1 MDGKDKVVS
10 TYHGTDLGIIQLTVS
25 IGVRISGTFYL
36 FADRHLIAIVDPD
49 TVAGSYIAFVL
60 VYRKI
65 GTAVGY
71 GFALGVLAI
80 YLNSLITFMVLAS
93 HTANRLPVIF
103 APGSRSCLETR

>member
-1 MDGKDKVVS
+1 MDGKDKVVG
-10 TYHGTDLGIIQLTVS
+10 TYHGTDLGIIQLTAS

-71 GFALGVLAI
+71 GFALGVLGDILEFFDHLHGLGIA
-80 YLNSLITFMVLAS
+80 YGKPAS
-93 HTANRLPVIF
+93 GDF
-103 APGSRSCLETR
+103 CPGISFLLRD